1 MHGEKPTATSHRS
14 GIITPMQWSWTGTF
28 ASGFTA
34 SLGSHRAHTRR
45 GPLKRCLPDGP
56 SQSPVGDAFRR
67 SSRAATVSAL
77 SRVSLLLPIGD
88 GDPSDG

>member
-1 MHGEKPTATSHRS
+1 MRWPWFGTRARS
-14 GIITPMQWSWTGTF
+14 
-28 ASGFTA
+28 FTA
-34 SLGSHRAHTRR
+34 FLRAHSAPTCR
-45 GPLKRCLPDGP
+45 GPLKRYLPDGP
-56 SQSPVGDAFRR
+56 SQSPVGDALRR